1 MSEMMKQAILE
12 GPGGPWTIKETP
24 IPHPGAGQLLV
35 KIKRA
40 SVCKQTDL
48 NSIRALHPPHD
59 HQCWGQLPH
68 HLRMWDNREDDPLKN
83 FYPRKYLQYDLE
95 PFPTRMGH
103 EISGEIVEVGPET
116 PVEVN
121 MGMFRRRRFTPGMRV
136 CGSPIYGGY
145 GEYIVLDMDSCSILP
160 DNISWDQGSL
170 AEPVGCVLPHVLN
183 TVQPNDYTVILGQG
197 ALGSIATMLA
207 KACGAKKV
215 VVADPVAS
223 KREFALKHG
232 ADIALD
238 PYGKYNDG
246 NFADAVWEAT
256 DGQGGNSVLECAGE
270 PDSIPYIMYL
280 AADGGR
286 IGQIGACCVPVT
298 VDWSYFHFRGL
309 SLNKFSIGRA
319 HGHGQAGGVFDAA
332 LQFISDG
339 KVKVEDLVTHRYK
352 LDQIGEAFEEAEQN
366 PEMVKA
372 IIEFD

>member
-1 MSEMMKQAILE
+1 MGNTMKQVILE
-12 GPGGPWTIKETP
+12 GKGGPWAVREIP
-24 IPHPGAGQLLV
+24 IPTPGAGQLLV

-40 SVCKQTDL
+40 SICKQTDL
-48 NSIRALHPPHD
+48 NTVRALHPPHD

-68 HLRMWDNREDDPLKN
+68 HLRMWEDRQDDPLRA
-83 FYPRKYLQYDLE
+83 FYPKKYLQYALE

-103 EISGEIVEVGPET
+103 EISGEVVAVGAQT

-121 MGMFRRRRFTPGMRV
+121 TGMFKRRKFQAGDRV

-145 GEYIVLDMDSCSILP
+145 GEYIILDMDSCSILP
-160 DNISWDQGSL
+160 ENVSWDQGSL

-207 KACGAKKV
+207 KAMGAKKI

-223 KREFALKHG
+223 KRKFALNHG
-232 ADIALD
+232 ADVALD
-238 PYGKYNDG
+238 PYEG

-256 DGQGGNSVLECAGE
+256 DGHGGDSVLECAGE
-270 PDSIPYIMYL
+270 PNSIPYIMYI

-309 SLNKFSIGRA
+309 SLNKYSIGRA
-319 HGHGQAGGVFDAA
+319 HGHGQAEGVFDKA
-332 LQFISDG
+332 LEYISSG
-339 KVKVEDLVTHRYK
+339 KVAVQDLITHRYK
-352 LDQIGEAFEEAEQN
+352 LDQIGEAFAEAERN
-366 PEMVKA
+366 PELVKA
-372 IIEFD
+372 IIDFD